1 MGRNI
6 VVCCDGT
13 ANQFDQN
20 NTNVVKLYAA
30 LVDDA
35 ARQLIFYH
43 PGVGTMEAPG
53 ALTSWGQRA
62 TIFAGMA
69 VGYGL
74 ERDITAAYTFIMNN
88 YKASEG
94 DRLFLFGFSR
104 GAYTVRAIASLL
116 RSCGILRPGHETL
129 IPYAIRLMNAIG
141 TKGGRTREYF
151 HLVARFK
158 RIFAASSCKPYFVGV
173 WDTVASV
180 GWINNPLKIP
190 YTANNADI
198 QIGRHAIALDERRGF
213 YRPNLWRP
221 GEDAARSGPKDL
233 KQVWFAGIHSDV
245 GGGYPETESGLSK
258 ITLRW
263 MLREAEAAGLLVD
276 ASRRDAVIAAGQGPD
291 PDGKMHDELA
301 AHLYW
306 RLLEHVPKYHYD
318 YATKTESLRA
328 NDSRPRWL
336 PPGSLI
342 HESVFQRASY
352 APRLPPD
359 HVVSHDL
366 PAAAPQRDALGDVE

>member
-1 MGRNI
+1 MPKNV

-13 ANQFDQN
+13 ANEFARN
-20 NTNVVKLYAA
+20 RTNVVKLFFTLATDPA
-30 LVDDA
+30 TQVA
-35 ARQLIFYH
+35 CYH
-43 PGVGTMEAPG
+43 PGLGTMAPPG
-53 ALTSWGQRA
+53 ALTPLAQRMTRLSGLA
-62 TIFAGMA
+62 F
-69 VGYGL
+69 GYGL
-74 ERDITAAYTFIMNN
+74 GADVRDAYVFIMN
-88 YKASEG
+88 SFEPG

-116 RSCGILRPGHETL
+116 RSCGILRPGHETS

-141 TKGGRTREYF
+141 TSQTAEYF
-151 HLVARFK
+151 RLVARFK
-158 RIFAASSCKPYFVGV
+158 RTFAAGSCKPYFVGV
-173 WDTVASV
+173 WDTVSSV
-180 GWINNPLKIP
+180 GWLNNPLKIP

-198 QIGRHAIALDERRGF
+198 QIGRHAMALDERRGF

-221 GEDAARSGPKDL
+221 GEKTARSGPKDL
-233 KQVWFAGIHSDV
+233 KQVWFVGCHSDV
-245 GGGYPETESGLSK
+245 GGGYPETESGLAK
-258 ITLRW
+258 IALRW

-276 ASRRDAVIAAGQGPD
+276 VGRRDAAIAAGQGPD
-291 PDGKMHDELA
+291 PDAKMHDELA

-342 HESVFQRASY
+342 HESVFQRAGY
-352 APRLPPD
+352 APQLPPD

-366 PAAAPQRDALGDVE
+366 PAGVPQRGALGGVE

>member
-1 MGRNI
+1 MGKNI

-13 ANQFDQN
+13 ANQFSRN
-20 NTNVVKLYAA
+20 NTNVVKLYSV

-53 ALTSWGQRA
+53 ALTSWGKKA
-62 TIFAGMA
+62 TIFAGFTI
-69 VGYGL
+69 GYGL
-74 ERDITAAYTFIMNN
+74 ESDITAAYTFIMNN

-116 RSCGILRPGHETL
+116 HSCGILRPGHETS

-141 TKGGRTREYF
+141 TERGPRTEYF
-151 HLVARFK
+151 HLVDRF
-158 RIFAASSCKPYFVGV
+158 RHIFAAGACKPHFVGV
-173 WDTVASV
+173 WDTVSSV
-180 GWINNPLKIP
+180 GWINDPLKIP
-190 YTANNADI
+190 YTANNPDI

-221 GEDAARSGPKDL
+221 GDDAARSGPKDL
-233 KQVWFAGIHSDV
+233 KQVWFVGFHGDV

-258 ITLRW
+258 IALRW

-276 ASRRDAVIAAGQGPD
+276 AVRRDAAIAAGQGPD
-291 PDGKMHDELA
+291 PDGQMHDELA

-306 RLLEHVPKYHYD
+306 RLLEYVPKYHFD
-318 YATKTESLRA
+318 YATGAESLRA
-328 NDSRPRWL
+328 NSSRRRWL
-336 PPGSLI
+336 PPKSLI
-342 HESVFQRASY
+342 HESVFQRAGY
-352 APRLPPD
+352 APRLPTD
-359 HVVSHDL
+359 HEVSHDL
-366 PAAAPQRDALGDVE
+366 PAGSPS